1 MHDGKIFIIA
11 EAGINHNGKINLAF
25 KLADQALKAGANAI
39 KFQIFDSKNLV
50 KKNLK
55 TVSYQRK
62 GTLGVSNQYEMLKS
76 LELSKKHFYSLKK
89 HCDDIGIEFIATPF
103 DCESLNFLI
112 DLNVSKIKIS
122 SGEITNGPLIW
133 KAAKSNS
140 SLIISTGMANQKE
153 IKLCLST
160 IQHSLENNG
169 EPSSLKEIIKI
180 NKKIKNFKNLKKR
193 VSLLHC
199 TSQYP
204 TAYKNINLNVIK
216 TLKNRYGLKVGLSDH
231 SAGTL
236 VAPVSIALGARI
248 IEKHITLD
256 KNMLG
261 PDHSSSIEP
270 KEFKDMVIKINN
282 IYESLGTNKI
292 KKLEIENE
300 IEKKTRQRIIAIRD
314 IPKGKKINKSD
325 LGTIRSSNGK
335 VGNFIWDYIG
345 KISKKDLKCG
355 QVIK

>member
-1 MHDGKIFIIA
+1 MFDDKIFVIA

-25 KLADQALKAGANAI
+25 ELADQALKAGANAI
-39 KFQIFDSKNLV
+39 KFQIFDTKNLV

-89 HCDDIGIEFIATPF
+89 YCDDIGIEFMATPF
-103 DCESLNFLI
+103 DCESLKFLI
-112 DLNVSKIKIS
+112 DLNIRNIKIS

-153 IKLCLST
+153 IRLCLST
-160 IQHSLENNG
+160 ILHSLENTN
-169 EPSSLKEIIKI
+169 EPRSLKEILKL
-180 NKKIKNFKNLKKR
+180 NKKSKNFKNLQNK

-204 TAYKNINLNVIK
+204 TPLKNINLNVLK
-216 TLKNRYGLKVGLSDH
+216 SLKNRYGLKVGLSDH
-231 SAGTL
+231 SEGTL

-270 KEFKDMVIKINN
+270 KEFKDMVINMKKI
-282 IYESLGTNKI
+282 YDTLGSKKI
-292 KKLEIENE
+292 KKLKIENE
-300 IEKKTRQRIIAIRD
+300 IEKKTRQRIIAIKD

-325 LGTIRSSNGK
+325 LGTIRSSKGK
-335 VGNFIWDYIG
+335 VGNFIWDHIG
-345 KISKKDLKCG
+345 KISEKNFKSG